1 MRPSI
6 TPEVIA
12 KDTWQRHCRPM
23 LKDPNSAGDL
33 LRDWRQR
40 RRLSQLALAVDADI
54 SQRHLSF
61 VESGRSLPSRD
72 MVLRLTEHLDVPL
85 RERNAILMAAGFAPI
100 YRDRPLDSPDLAGAR
115 AVIQR
120 ILDGHDPHPALAVDR
135 HWTMLAANR
144 AVGLLMAGVAG
155 HLVAGPVNVLRVSL
169 HPEGLASRVVNFRDW
184 RSHIFK
190 RLSHEIDVSADPQL
204 SALLDELKSY
214 PVPYEARTMRHAAST
229 GHADIAVPLILTS
242 EAGPL
247 SFLSTTTVFG
257 TATDV
262 TLSEVTIEAFFPADA
277 ETSRAMADM
286 AATPAPERPSP

>member
-1 MRPSI
+1 MQPSI

-12 KDTWQRHCRPM
+12 KDTLRLHSLLM
-23 LKDPNSAGDL
+23 LNEPTSAGDL
-33 LRDWRQR
+33 LRTWRQR
-40 RRLSQLALAVDADI
+40 RRLSQLALAVNADV

-72 MVLRLTEHLDVPL
+72 MVLRLTEQLAVPL

-100 YRDRPLDSPDLAGAR
+100 YPDQPLDSPGLAGAR

-144 AVGLLMAGVAG
+144 AVGMLLAGVAD

-169 HPEGLASRVVNFRDW
+169 HPEGLASRVVNFTEW
-184 RSHIFK
+184 RTHIVK
-190 RLSHEIDVSADPQL
+190 RLSHEIDVSADPAL
-204 SALLDELKSY
+204 AALLDELKSY
-214 PVPYEARTMRHAAST
+214 PVPFAARPPKKSASP
-229 GHADIAVPLILTS
+229 GHPDIAVPLILAS

-257 TATDV
+257 TATEV

-277 ETSRAMADM
+277 QTSKAMADL
-286 AATPAPERPSP
+286 AAAPAPIVEP

>member
-1 MRPSI
+1 
-6 TPEVIA
+6 
-12 KDTWQRHCRPM
+12 M
-23 LKDPNSAGDL
+23 LKEPTSAGDL

-40 RRLSQLALAVDADI
+40 RRLSQLALAIDADI

-72 MVLRLTEHLDVPL
+72 MVLRLTEQLDVPL

-100 YRDRPLDSPDLAGAR
+100 YRDRPLGAPELAGAR
-115 AVIQR
+115 SVIQR

-135 HWTMLAANR
+135 HWTLLSANR
-144 AVGLLMAGVAG
+144 AVGLLLAGVAD

-169 HPEGLASRVVNFRDW
+169 HPDGLASRVVNFREW
-184 RSHIFK
+184 RSHIVK
-190 RLSHEIDVSADPQL
+190 RLSHEIDVSGDPQL
-204 SALLDELKSY
+204 AALLDELKSY
-214 PVPYEARTMRHAAST
+214 PVPFEARGPGKQDSS
-229 GHADIAVPLILTS
+229 GHADIAIPLILRS
-242 EAGPL
+242 DAGPL

-277 ETSRAMADM
+277 ETSKAMADM
-286 AATPAPERPSP
+286 AAAAPEASGS

>member
-1 MRPSI
+1 MQPSI

-12 KDTWQRHCRPM
+12 KTTLHIHSLPM
-23 LKDPNSAGDL
+23 LKDKTSAGNL

-72 MVLRLTEHLDVPL
+72 MVLRLTEQLAVPL
-85 RERNAILMAAGFAPI
+85 RERNSILVAAGFAPI
-100 YRDRPLDSPDLAGAR
+100 YRDRPLGSPELAGAR
-115 AVIQR
+115 TVIQR

-135 HWTMLAANR
+135 HWSLLAANK
-144 AVGLLMAGVAG
+144 AVGMLLAGVAG

-169 HPEGLASRVVNFRDW
+169 HPEGLASRVVNFREW

-190 RLSHEIDVSADPQL
+190 RLSHEIDVSADATL
-204 SALLDELKSY
+204 VALLDELKSY
-214 PVPYEARTMRHAAST
+214 PVPFEGRTPRKSAGPSHS
-229 GHADIAVPLILTS
+229 DIAVPLILAS
-242 EAGPL
+242 ERGPL

-262 TLSEVTIEAFFPADA
+262 TLSEVAIEAFFPADP
-277 ETSRAMADM
+277 ETSTAMAAM
-286 AATPAPERPSP
+286 AAATARSGEP

>member
-6 TPEVIA
+6 TPEVIV
-12 KDTWQRHCRPM
+12 KDTSQRHCLPM
-23 LKDPNSAGDL
+23 LKEPNSAGDL

-85 RERNAILMAAGFAPI
+85 RERNAILVAAGFAPI
-100 YRDRPLDSPDLAGAR
+100 YRARPLDSPELAGAR
-115 AVIQR
+115 TIIQR

-144 AVGLLMAGVAG
+144 AVGLLLAGVAD

-169 HPEGLASRVVNFRDW
+169 HPEGLASRVVNFGEW

-204 SALLDELKSY
+204 AALLDELKSY
-214 PVPYEARTMRHAAST
+214 PVPYEARGLRKAAST

-257 TATDV
+257 TATEV

-277 ETSRAMADM
+277 DTSRAMADM
-286 AATPAPERPSP
+286 AAMLAPERL